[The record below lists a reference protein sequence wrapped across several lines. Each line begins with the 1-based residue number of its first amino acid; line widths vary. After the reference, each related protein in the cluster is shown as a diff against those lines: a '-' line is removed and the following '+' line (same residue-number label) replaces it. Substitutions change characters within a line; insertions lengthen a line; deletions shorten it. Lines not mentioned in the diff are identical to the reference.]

1 MRKKIIAGNWKMNKT
16 ADEAMAL
23 TSEIVNI
30 YDSEVNSDTGVII
43 IPPYVHLSGVNNLL
57 KGSKVALG
65 AQDCSAHASGAYT
78 GEISTAM
85 IKSYNAQYVIV
96 GHSERRQYHNE
107 TNDLL
112 AKKVDAALNDELTP
126 IYCCG
131 ETLEQREAGDHFTVN
146 ASQISEGLFH
156 LNADDFSKVVI
167 AYEPVWAIGT
177 GVTASSDQ
185 AQEVHAHIRKT
196 IANKYGDEIA
206 QNTTIQYGG
215 SVKPANAKELFA
227 QPDIDGGLI
236 GGAAMVAR
244 DFIDII
250 KAMS

>member
-1 MRKKIIAGNWKMNKT
+1 MNKT

-30 YDSEVNSDTGVII
+30 YDAEVSSNTGVII
-43 IPPYVHLSGVNNLL
+43 IPPYVHLGGVNNLL
-57 KGSKVALG
+57 KDSKVALG

-85 IKSYNAQYVIV
+85 IKSYNAQYVVV

-112 AKKVDAALNDELTP
+112 AKKVDAVLKDSLTP

-131 ETLEQREAGDHFTVN
+131 ETLDQREAGDHFTVN
-146 ASQISEGLFH
+146 ATQISEGLFH
-156 LNADDFSKVVI
+156 LSAEAFSKVVL

-215 SVKPANAKELFA
+215 SVKPNNAVELFA

>member
-1 MRKKIIAGNWKMNKT
+1 MNKV
-16 ADEAMAL
+16 ADEAAAL

-30 YDSEVNSDTGVII
+30 YNAEVNSDTGVVI
-43 IPPYVHLSGVNNLL
+43 IPPYVHLSAVNNLI
-57 KGSKVALG
+57 KNSKIALG
-65 AQDCSAHASGAYT
+65 AQDCSTKESGAYT
-78 GEISTAM
+78 GEVSAAM
-85 IKSYNAQYVIV
+85 IKSYNAEYVIV

-112 AKKVDAALNDELTP
+112 AQKVDIALKNNLTP

-131 ETLEQREAGDHFTVN
+131 ETLTQREAGEHFTVN

-156 LNADDFSKVVI
+156 LSADDFSKVVV

-177 GVTASSDQ
+177 GVTASSEQ

-196 IANKYGDEIA
+196 IAGKYGDDVA

-215 SVKPANAKELFA
+215 SVKPNNAKELFA

-250 KAMS
+250 KAMSN

>member
-30 YDSEVNSDTGVII
+30 YNAEVNSDTGVII
-43 IPPYVHLSGVNNLL
+43 IPPYVHLSVVNNLL

-65 AQDCSAHASGAYT
+65 AQDCSAHESGAYT
-78 GEISTAM
+78 GEVSTAM
-85 IKSYNAQYVIV
+85 IKSYGAEYVIV

-112 AKKVDAALNDELTP
+112 AKKVDAVLKEGLTP

-131 ETLEQREAGDHFTVN
+131 ETLEQREAGKHFDVN

-156 LNADDFSKVVI
+156 LSADDFSKVVV

-196 IANKYGDEIA
+196 IADKYGDAIA

-215 SVKPANAKELFA
+215 SVKPNNAQELFS

-236 GGAAMVAR
+236 GGAALKAR

>member
-16 ADEAMAL
+16 ANEATAL
-23 TSEIVNI
+23 TTEIVALYNA
-30 YDSEVNSDTGVII
+30 EVNTDTVAII
-43 IPPYVHLSGVNNLL
+43 IPPYVHLSEVSNLL
-57 KGSKVALG
+57 QGSKIALG
-65 AQDCSAHASGAYT
+65 AQDCSTNESGAYT
-78 GEISTAM
+78 GEISAPM
-85 IKSYNAQYVIV
+85 IKSYKAQYVIV
-96 GHSERRQYHNE
+96 GHSERRQHHNE

-112 AKKVDAALNDELTP
+112 AKKVNIALKNELTP

-131 ETLEQREAGDHFTVN
+131 ETLEQRNAGKHFTVN
-146 ASQISEGLFH
+146 AAQISEGLFH
-156 LNADDFSKVVI
+156 LNATEFSKIVL

-177 GVTASSDQ
+177 GVTASSQQ
-185 AQEVHAHIRKT
+185 AQEVHAHIRNT
-196 IANKYGDEIA
+196 IAAKYGDEIA

-215 SVKPANAKELFA
+215 SVKPNNAVELFS

-236 GGAAMVAR
+236 GGAAMVAQ